1 MENRNKII
9 QKVKKWLALM
19 LITVVILGL
28 AACKS
33 RELSS
38 NATAYYIVYSG
49 TSNDKS
55 RIEGIDINGNP
66 TVIHDIDA
74 VNISRGTLVG
84 EEFIA
89 GGHRANNHLIM
100 QQDGSFEEFYLLD
113 NPQYSGVWNITLDGE
128 NIVSVMNGNVDDEKN
143 VYLNLLVI
151 QDRSQKVLVKKE
163 IDITPNTLLIDG
175 NYLYMGGCFWQYD
188 VSPVYCGASIARY
201 NMETGEYE
209 EKHFHYNVDKITATD
224 YKYLTKHGE
233 YFYAIFNESLMNKD
247 STDRQNTVD
256 IINSETLELVDTLVF
271 NERIS
276 WICFVGDDL
285 YIVIADKL
293 CKAQKRAS
301 HVCY

>member
-1 MENRNKII
+1 
-9 QKVKKWLALM
+9 M
-19 LITVVILGL
+19 LIIVVILGL
-28 AACKS
+28 AACKL

-128 NIVSVMNGNVDDEKN
+128 NIVSVMNGNVDDEKMYILT
-143 VYLNLLVI
+143 YL
-151 QDRSQKVLVKKE
+151 
-163 IDITPNTLLIDG
+163 
-175 NYLYMGGCFWQYD
+175 
-188 VSPVYCGASIARY
+188 
-201 NMETGEYE
+201 
-209 EKHFHYNVDKITATD
+209 
-224 YKYLTKHGE
+224 
-233 YFYAIFNESLMNKD
+233 
-247 STDRQNTVD
+247 
-256 IINSETLELVDTLVF
+256 
-271 NERIS
+271 
-276 WICFVGDDL
+276 
-285 YIVIADKL
+285 
-293 CKAQKRAS
+293 
-301 HVCY
+301 